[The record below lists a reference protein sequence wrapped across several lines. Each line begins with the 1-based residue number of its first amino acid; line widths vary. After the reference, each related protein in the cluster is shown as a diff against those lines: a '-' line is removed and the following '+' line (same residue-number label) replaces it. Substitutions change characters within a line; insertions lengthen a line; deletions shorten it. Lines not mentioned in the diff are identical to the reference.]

1 MTWWCSGWHF
11 HFTPRSASLFSW
23 HGAFLCGVCGFSP
36 AHIPKTIPSLTGW
49 SELFKWVQMI
59 VMFAEEL
66 RHVMAYLENSNFVFT
81 EDGRE
86 AASVEVSPAI
96 HPHVSVVNPGKSAVT
111 QRYPTLPLPLAVT
124 LCALT
129 SFAWD
134 RQFLYILYLLG
145 IRSLGAEHEI
155 HPRVTV
161 PSRCNIDS
169 HSGAI
174 YWVFSFP
181 LSHCYSSQLTVWMI
195 EVHFTHHGRPV
206 AVWKDFFV
214 SAQDDDIRGAE
225 NQSLSSRLS
234 LLSCTYTFSVSQLC
248 EIFQCTVSINVK
260 TST

>member
-1 MTWWCSGWHF
+1 MTWWCSSWHF
-11 HFTPRSASLFSW
+11 HFTPRSESLFSW

-36 AHIPKTIPSLTGW
+36 GTPAPAHIPKTIPSLTGW
-49 SELFKWVQMI
+49 SESFRWVQMV
-59 VMFAEEL
+59 VMLAEEL
-66 RHVMAYLENSNFVFT
+66 RHTMAYLENSNFVFT

-86 AASVEVSPAI
+86 AASVEVSLAI
-96 HPHVSVVNPGKSAVT
+96 HPHVSVVYPGKSAVT
-111 QRYPTLPLPLAVT
+111 QRYPTPPLPLAVT
-124 LCALT
+124 LCGLWHHLHEIVN
-129 SFAWD
+129 SSIFC
-134 RQFLYILYLLG
+134 ICLG
-145 IRSLGAEHEI
+145 IWSLGAEHEI

-225 NQSLSSRLS
+225 NQSLSSRLFTCWAALTRSQS
-234 LLSCTYTFSVSQLC
+234 LSY
-248 EIFQCTVSINVK
+248 VK
-260 TST
+260 FANAQFP